1 MMNGNAVHG
10 KVHLKKHA
18 QGQRYDWLFITS
30 HVLAHQSII
39 YIIFLLLLIRLLM
52 AETKGKLC
60 RDDTVEGLIFYPNK
74 FLTQET

>member
-1 MMNGNAVHG
+1 MMFMV
-10 KVHLKKHA
+10 KSICQKHA
-18 QGQRYDWLFITS
+18 KGQRYDWLFITS
-30 HVLAHQSII
+30 HVLAQQRII
-39 YIIFLLLLIRLLM
+39 YIIFLLILIRLLM